1 MGEDLEGEV
10 IKAQGNFGVVA
21 RVPYT
26 ECDGVF
32 IVVCMSQH
40 VLNNAF

>member
-10 IKAQGNFGVVA
+10 IKAQGNFGVEA
-21 RVPYT
+21 HVPYT

-32 IVVCMSQH
+32 TVVHM
-40 VLNNAF
+40 